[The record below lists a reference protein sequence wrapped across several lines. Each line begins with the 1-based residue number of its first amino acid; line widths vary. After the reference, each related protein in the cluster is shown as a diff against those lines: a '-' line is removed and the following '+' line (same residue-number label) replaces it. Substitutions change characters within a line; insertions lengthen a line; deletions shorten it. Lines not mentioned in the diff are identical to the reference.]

1 MQARHV
7 RVRIVYN
14 KEDISEQIAPFLDS
28 FDFKDSAD
36 SIADDMSLSLEDRKE
51 LWESDWFPDKGATL
65 KASLIFTNWSTE
77 VDVEI
82 PIGIFEVD
90 EIEVSGLPHKVKI
103 KAVSVPGNNELRGA
117 KKNRAWEKVKLSAI
131 AKEIA
136 DRAGIGLYLN
146 MRDDEEIERLEQKDE
161 SDLAFLTRVAKE
173 KGYGV
178 KLSDSQLDVYYI
190 PDLDNLDPVLTIK
203 KAATKI
209 KSYSFRSKT
218 RDIYKACHVKYE
230 NAKKGQ
236 TIEYTFEDAS
246 KKDGQILEVHKEVAD
261 VAEAEK
267 LAKGE
272 LREKN
277 KDEVTG
283 RIALTG
289 AVNNSLLMAGLTVQV
304 EDFHKFDGKYL
315 ITSTSHA
322 VSSGGYSCNIDIRRC
337 LDGY

>member
-1 MQARHV
+1 MQARHA

-51 LWESDWFPDKGATL
+51 LWESDWFPDKGANL
-65 KASLIFTNWSTE
+65 KASLIFTNWGTE
-77 VDVEI
+77 GDVEI

-103 KAVSVPGNNELRGA
+103 KAVSVPINNELRGA

-146 MRDDEEIERLEQKDE
+146 LRDDEEIERLEQKDE

-203 KAATKI
+203 KAASKI

-289 AVNNSLLMAGLTVQV
+289 AVSNSMLMAGLTVQV

-315 ITSTSHA
+315 ITSTSHS
-322 VSSGGYSCNIDIRRC
+322 VSSSGYSCNIDMRRC
-337 LDGY
+337 LNGY

>member
-1 MQARHV
+1 MQARHA

-14 KEDISEQIAPFLDS
+14 KEDISEQIASFLDS

-65 KASLIFTNWSTE
+65 KASLIFTNWGTE
-77 VDVEI
+77 GDVEI

-103 KAVSVPGNNELRGA
+103 KAVSVPSNNELRGA

-146 MRDDEEIERLEQKDE
+146 MRDDEEIERLEQKNE

-289 AVNNSLLMAGLTVQV
+289 AVSNSMLMAGLTVQV

-315 ITSTSHA
+315 ITSTSHS
-322 VSSGGYSCNIDIRRC
+322 VSSSGYSCNIDIRRC

>member
-1 MQARHV
+1 MAF
-7 RVRIVYN
+7 
-14 KEDISEQIAPFLDS
+14 FL
-28 FDFKDSAD
+28 FH
-36 SIADDMSLSLEDRKE
+36 
-51 LWESDWFPDKGATL
+51 WPC
-65 KASLIFTNWSTE
+65 ST
-77 VDVEI
+77 
-82 PIGIFEVD
+82 
-90 EIEVSGLPHKVKI
+90 
-103 KAVSVPGNNELRGA
+103 
-117 KKNRAWEKVKLSAI
+117 
-131 AKEIA
+131 
-136 DRAGIGLYLN
+136 
-146 MRDDEEIERLEQKDE
+146 
-161 SDLAFLTRVAKE
+161 T
-173 KGYGV
+173 
-178 KLSDSQLDVYYI
+178 
-190 PDLDNLDPVLTIK
+190 VLTIK

-246 KKDGQILEVHKEVAD
+246 KEDGQILEVHKEVAD

-289 AVNNSLLMAGLTVQV
+289 AVSNSMLMAGLTVQV

-315 ITSTSHA
+315 ITSTSHS
-322 VSSGGYSCNIDIRRC
+322 VSSSGYSCNIDMRRC
-337 LDGY
+337 LNGY